1 MYSFVVNSNSIFCE
15 SPFIILYTEINII
28 ELLYIQGTWEI
39 YNTQLVNAVQQS
51 FSAKKDVNEKICP
64 T

>member
-1 MYSFVVNSNSIFCE
+1 MRQCILFSIFCE